1 MDVGGFRELRVWQGA
16 MELVTEVYRL
26 TGGFPRSEVY
36 GLATQL
42 RRAVVSVPSN
52 IAEGQARYHL
62 AEYLQFLATAHASLA
77 EVDTQLEI
85 ASRLG
90 YVEEPA
96 YLAARERIERLGRQL
111 RVMRGRLGEKRGQHH
126 RARHRR

>member
-1 MDVGGFRELRVWQGA
+1 MDVGGFRELRVWQAA

-52 IAEGQARYHL
+52 IAEGQVRYHL

-90 YVEEPA
+90 YVEEPT
-96 YLAARERIERLGRQL
+96 YRSARARTERLGRQL
-111 RVMRGRLGEKRGQHH
+111 RAMRGRLGKRRPARTTRHH
-126 RARHRR
+126 R